1 MTGLEIVVA
10 AMLFV
15 GLVGV
20 VIPILPGVL
29 LVWAGVMVWAIW
41 GEGDDAVRWLVA
53 GGATV
58 VTAVALVLAATLPG
72 RRAATF
78 GAPRSLTWVVALG
91 TLVGAVAIPVVGA
104 LVGGP
109 VAAFVAELV
118 RLRDVGAAR
127 RSSIEALKGFG
138 IGIGIQLVA
147 AVAIAGAWTVA
158 VIAG

>member
-1 MTGLEIVVA
+1 MTGLEVVVA
-10 AMLFV
+10 AMLVV

-20 VIPILPGVL
+20 VIPLLPGVA

-41 GEGDDAVRWLVA
+41 GDGDDAVRWLVA
-53 GGATV
+53 GAATV
-58 VTAVALVLAATLPG
+58 VTVLALVLAATLPG
-72 RRAATF
+72 RRAATC
-78 GAPRSLTWVVALG
+78 GAPRSLTWVVVLG

-127 RSSIEALKGFG
+127 RSSTEALKGFG
-138 IGIGIQLVA
+138 IGVAIQLVA
-147 AVAIAGAWTVA
+147 AVAIAGAWTLA